1 MELIDTNIKYKSSQE
16 HTNFLNG
23 SLIDSSLNKNG
34 LRAIESVHLNQSKVS
49 MTNDI
54 FDLKC
59 VDAEGIKQHVILKC
73 SSTKTEPREIHIDDS
88 KLKIG
93 GWLSNRL
100 NNEYVLLQKIQ
111 ALGVSAPKPLFFIE
125 EGTNSVLAISHNKGV
140 VGSELRY
147 PKVSEDEFRRLE
159 YQRGYLL
166 GKINSID
173 CANDRYGPV
182 DPNSTSFSTWTEYF
196 NIKVST
202 TLSLLH
208 GMYPVLNNLRRFSEF
223 IKSETAWQKMC
234 VDLSVLYGNST
245 VQKMIENDSI
255 PTLSHGDYWDG
266 NTLVDLDNK
275 SGQEVSVI
283 DFDRGGIEGQSFDLA
298 LWLSSKTEGKKD
310 VNPVFGIPDFLR
322 GYEDSGKKI
331 SRDIKNYVTLYG
343 LWQYLDFLVIDCIH
357 QVDRSNKSMPEIDR
371 LFRELQKIV

>member
-1 MELIDTNIKYKSSQE
+1 MELIDTNIKYKPSQE
-16 HTNFLNG
+16 HMDFLNG
-23 SLIDSSLNKNG
+23 SLIDSALSKNG
-34 LRAIESVHLNQSKVS
+34 LKVTESVHINQSKIS

-59 VDAEGIKQHVILKC
+59 VDAKGIKQHVILKC

-111 ALGVSAPKPLFFIE
+111 SSGINAPKPLFFVE
-125 EGTNSVLAISHNKGV
+125 EGVSSVLALSHIKGV

-147 PKVSEDEFRRLE
+147 PKVSEDEFRKLE

-196 NIKVST
+196 NTKVST

-208 GMYPVLNNLRRFSEF
+208 GMYPVLISLRRFGEF
-223 IKSETAWQKMC
+223 IKSEEDWQKMC
-234 VDLSVLYGNST
+234 LDLSTLYGNSAI
-245 VQKMIENDSI
+245 QGMLEKDSM

-331 SRDIKNYVTLYG
+331 SSDLKNYVTLYG

-357 QVDRSNKSMPEIDR
+357 QVDRSNKSMPEINR